1 VSTDVTRRDFLKCS
15 LAAGG
20 CLFAGSSLL
29 SALAQTDD
37 EEKKF
42 IAPARYFEK
51 LDAKRI
57 QCNLCPR
64 ECSVGDLERGACG
77 VRENRDGDY
86 LTLVHSRACS
96 ANVDPIEKK
105 PLFHYLPGTLAFSIA
120 TAGCNI
126 ECRFCQNWQISQ
138 FRPEQ
143 VRSFYLPPAAV
154 TQAAASHNCPTIAYT
169 YTEPVIFYEYMYDTA
184 AHARAKKVGSVMI
197 SNGYIKP
204 QPMKDLCS
212 QLTGVKVDLK
222 AFTDDFYVKYCS
234 GHLKPV
240 LDVLV
245 LLREIGMWT
254 EIVVLLIPGL
264 NDSPKEITEMSKWIV
279 KNLGRDVPVHF
290 TRFHASYK
298 MKNLPDTPHETVER
312 ARQIAMGEGIN
323 FVYTG
328 NVRPGHP
335 GEQTYCPACNEL
347 LIKRFS
353 YHVLENRIQSG
364 KCPKCGAQIPGIW
377 VNPLA

>member
-1 VSTDVTRRDFLKCS
+1 MSTDVTRRDFLKCS

-126 ECRFCQNWQISQ
+126 ECRFCQN
-138 FRPEQ
+138 
-143 VRSFYLPPAAV
+143 
-154 TQAAASHNCPTIAYT
+154 
-169 YTEPVIFYEYMYDTA
+169 
-184 AHARAKKVGSVMI
+184 
-197 SNGYIKP
+197 
-204 QPMKDLCS
+204 
-212 QLTGVKVDLK
+212 
-222 AFTDDFYVKYCS
+222 
-234 GHLKPV
+234 
-240 LDVLV
+240 
-245 LLREIGMWT
+245 
-254 EIVVLLIPGL
+254 
-264 NDSPKEITEMSKWIV
+264 
-279 KNLGRDVPVHF
+279 
-290 TRFHASYK
+290 
-298 MKNLPDTPHETVER
+298 
-312 ARQIAMGEGIN
+312 
-323 FVYTG
+323 
-328 NVRPGHP
+328 
-335 GEQTYCPACNEL
+335 
-347 LIKRFS
+347 
-353 YHVLENRIQSG
+353 
-364 KCPKCGAQIPGIW
+364 
-377 VNPLA
+377 